1 MKMIGMG
8 CDIGTSATK
17 IVIMKDGTLAGYDVT
32 LTKDKPDQA
41 IEKSINK
48 VLSNTGISLSD
59 IKYCGSTGWGTK
71 FLSLDHSEENL
82 IKCLSKGAHWAVPTA
97 RTVIDVG
104 GLNSTAISVNEE
116 GKPMEYRLNDK
127 CASGSGR
134 FLEMVAE
141 ALELKV
147 EEIGPLSLS
156 AKERLHMTSQC
167 AVFGESEVIAHVNA
181 GREVADIVAG
191 VTYSVGLGLSTLVKR
206 LGVQRDCVMTGGV
219 AKNVAVVK
227 ALEESIGVEVKFTHF
242 DSQIVGAIGAALC
255 AKARLKV

>member
-1 MKMIGMG
+1 MIGMG

-17 IVIMKDGTLAGYDVT
+17 VVIVKDGTLAAYDIT
-32 LTKDKPDQA
+32 PTKDRPDQA
-41 IEKSINK
+41 IENSVNK
-48 VLSNTGISLSD
+48 VLSNTSISLNEVE
-59 IKYCGSTGWGTK
+59 YCGSTGWGTK
-71 FLSLDHSEENL
+71 FAPLNHSEESL

-97 RTVIDVG
+97 RTVVDIG
-104 GLNSTAISVNEE
+104 GLSSAAISVNEK
-116 GKPMEYRLNDK
+116 GKPTEYRLNDK
-127 CASGSGR
+127 CASGSGK

-156 AKERLHMTSQC
+156 AKERVQMTSQC

-181 GREVADIVAG
+181 GREVAEIVAG

-227 ALEESIGVEVKFTHF
+227 ALEESICVEVKVPHF
-242 DSQIVGAIGAALC
+242 DPQIIGAIGAALC
-255 AKARLKV
+255 AQERLNV

>member
-17 IVIMKDGTLAGYDVT
+17 VVIMKDGTVAGYDIT
-32 LTKDKPDQA
+32 PTKDRPDQA
-41 IEKSINK
+41 VERSINNA
-48 VLSNTGISLSD
+48 LSNTGISLND

-71 FLSLDHSEENL
+71 FLSLDHTEENL
-82 IKCLSKGAHWAVPTA
+82 IKSLSKGAHWTIPTA
-97 RTVIDVG
+97 RTVVDVG
-104 GLNSTAISVNEE
+104 GLSSTAISVNEK

-147 EEIGPLSLS
+147 EELGPLSLS
-156 AKERLHMTSQC
+156 AKERVHMTSQC
-167 AVFGESEVIAHVNA
+167 AVFGESEVIAYVNA

-191 VTYSVGLGLSTLVKR
+191 VTYSAGLGLSTLVKR
-206 LGVQRDCVMTGGV
+206 LGVQRDCVITGGV

-227 ALEESIGVEVKFTHF
+227 ALKENIGIEVKVPHF
-242 DSQIVGAIGAALC
+242 DPQIVGAIGAALC
-255 AKARLKV
+255 AQERLKG

>member
-1 MKMIGMG
+1 MVVMG

-17 IVIMKDGTLAGYDVT
+17 IIIMKDGTVAGYGITPTGDR
-32 LTKDKPDQA
+32 PDQA
-41 IEKSINK
+41 IERSIDK

-59 IKYCGSTGWGTK
+59 IAYCGATGWGTK
-71 FLSLDHSEENL
+71 FVSLDHSEESL

-97 RTVIDVG
+97 RTVVDVG
-104 GLNSTAISVNEE
+104 GLSSTAISVNEK

-147 EEIGPLSLS
+147 EDMGPLSLS
-156 AKERLHMTSQC
+156 AKERVHITSQC

-191 VTYSVGLGLSTLVKR
+191 VTYSVGLGLSTLAKR
-206 LGVQRDCVMTGGV
+206 LGVQRDCVITGGV

-227 ALEESIGVEVKFTHF
+227 ALEENIGVEVKVPHS
-242 DSQIVGAIGAALC
+242 DPQIICAIGAALC
-255 AKARLKV
+255 AQERLKV